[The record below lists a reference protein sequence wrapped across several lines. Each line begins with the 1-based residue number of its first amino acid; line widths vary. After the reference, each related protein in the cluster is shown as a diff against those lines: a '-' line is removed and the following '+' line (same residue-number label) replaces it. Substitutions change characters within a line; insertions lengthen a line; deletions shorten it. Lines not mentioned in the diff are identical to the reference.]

1 MAAFGVP
8 PPGGTNAQHEI
19 SQTMIGTDT
28 GMMPSSFQTLAPRR
42 VIGIDLSMTSTGLAV
57 IANGVIVT
65 RTVKSKPD
73 AGTLRSF
80 LARSALVAKQIDQ
93 AVMFTP
99 NDLVVIEGMAF
110 AAKSASLDKI
120 HAHWWKV
127 VETICELVDQEPVV
141 ITSGQRCKYST
152 GKGNSKKDIVLAA
165 VIKRYPQADP
175 AGNDEADAVIFAA
188 MGARHLGHPVEE
200 SLPLVNL
207 DAMEAVR
214 WAA

>member
-28 GMMPSSFQTLAPRR
+28 GMMPSSFQTVVPRR

-57 IANGVIVT
+57 IANETIETHTVT
-65 RTVKSKPD
+65 SKPD

-80 LARSALVAKQIDQ
+80 LARSEKIAKQIDD
-93 AVMFTP
+93 AVKLTRT
-99 NDLVVIEGMAF
+99 DLVVIEGIAF
-110 AAKSASLDKI
+110 GAKSSSLDKI
-120 HAHWWKV
+120 HAHWWLVIKHL
-127 VETICELVDQEPVV
+127 CEYVDQEPVV
-141 ITSGQRCKYST
+141 ITSGQRCKYAT
-152 GKGNSKKDIVLAA
+152 GIGNAKKDIVLAA

-200 SLPLVNL
+200 SLPLANL
-207 DAMEAVR
+207 EAMKAVR
-214 WAA
+214 WGV

>member
-28 GMMPSSFQTLAPRR
+28 GMMPSSFQTLTPRR

-57 IANGVIVT
+57 IANGIIETHTVT
-65 RTVKSKPD
+65 SKPD
-73 AGTLRSF
+73 DGTLRSF
-80 LARSALVAKQIDQ
+80 LYRSERIAKQIDD
-93 AVMFTP
+93 AVKFTST
-99 NDLVVIEGMAF
+99 DLVIIEGMAF
-110 AAKSASLDKI
+110 AAKSSSLDKI
-120 HAHWWKV
+120 HAHWWLV
-127 VETICELVDQEPVV
+127 VKYISEFLDQEPVV
-141 ITSGQRCKYST
+141 ITSGQRCKYAT
-152 GKGNSKKDIVLAA
+152 GKGNANKDVVLSA

-188 MGARHLGHPVEE
+188 MGARHLGHPVEA
-200 SLPLVNL
+200 SLPLLNL
-207 DAMEAVR
+207 EAMEAVR